1 MSEYRAARRPARRT
15 GEKSEPRRSG
25 TQRSEPRRSGTPLR
39 ISTRNAA
46 FQQWHALLGNRAKRQ
61 RAGEFLIQGVRPLTL
76 ALDHDWPLSAVLHS
90 AGGSGGRPLSRWARD
105 TLDRVPA
112 GVTRVDMDPELLH
125 ELGGKEDTVPE
136 LLAVARVP
144 DDRLDRLTVG
154 PDFLGVVFDR
164 PITPG
169 NIGTLIRSADAFGA
183 HGVVVSG
190 HAADIYDPKSL
201 RASTGSLFALPV
213 VRVPSPQT
221 VADWAAGLRARGVP
235 LRIVGTDERGA
246 ADLTGTDLTGPVLV
260 VIGNETSG
268 MSAAWRELCDE
279 TVRIP
284 IGGAASSL
292 NAAAAGTVLLY
303 ETQRQRGFPAVGA
316 PV

>member
-1 MSEYRAARRPARRT
+1 
-15 GEKSEPRRSG
+15 
-25 TQRSEPRRSGTPLR
+25 
-39 ISTRNAA
+39 
-46 FQQWHALLGNRAKRQ
+46 
-61 RAGEFLIQGVRPLTL
+61 
-76 ALDHDWPLSAVLHS
+76 
-90 AGGSGGRPLSRWARD
+90 
-105 TLDRVPA
+105 
-112 GVTRVDMDPELLH
+112 MDPELLH